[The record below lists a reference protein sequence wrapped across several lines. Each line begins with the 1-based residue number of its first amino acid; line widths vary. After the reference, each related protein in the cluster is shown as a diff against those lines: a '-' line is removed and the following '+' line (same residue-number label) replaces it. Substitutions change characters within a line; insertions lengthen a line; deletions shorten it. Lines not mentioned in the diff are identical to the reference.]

1 MRRRTRGE
9 RFAAEAPRKAGRPL
23 LTSASAGARVSAYPL
38 GSPRFERFR
47 GTPHRSQPARSCLS
61 AVSANPLIFAVGKR
75 SCEGARSFG

>member
-38 GSPRFERFR
+38 GSPRCECSAVAPRSPDPLIVIAEIR
-47 GTPHRSQPARSCLS
+47 GTAAR
-61 AVSANPLIFAVGKR
+61 VDANLR
-75 SCEGARSFG
+75 L